1 MLYSSKAKIYLKSKN
16 AIAILSSFYPMILDE
31 TDKKILRLLQEDAH
45 LTLKDI
51 ANKINLSLTPVHDRV
66 KRLEKEN
73 IIEKYV
79 SILNKKKLG
88 KNLTVYC
95 QVTLVK
101 QTYDISEGF
110 NQSIL
115 NMPEVVECNFVSGSF
130 DYMLKVVL
138 GDMESYHH
146 FHQKKLSILPE
157 VSLINSFFII
167 SEVKSTTVLA
177 I

>member
-1 MLYSSKAKIYLKSKN
+1 
-16 AIAILSSFYPMILDE
+16 MILDE

-51 ANKINLSLTPVHDRV
+51 AGKINLSLTPVHDRV
-66 KRLEKEN
+66 KRLEKEG

-88 KNLTVYC
+88 MNLTVYC

-101 QTYDISEGF
+101 QTHDISEGF
-110 NQSIL
+110 NESIM
-115 NMPEVVECNFVSGSF
+115 NMPEVLECDFVSGTF

-138 GDMESYHH
+138 PDMESYHH
-146 FHQKKLSILPE
+146 FHQKKLSVLPE

-167 SEVKSTTVLA
+167 SEVKSTTVLPV
-177 I
+177 

>member
-1 MLYSSKAKIYLKSKN
+1 
-16 AIAILSSFYPMILDE
+16 MILDE

-66 KRLEKEN
+66 KRLEKEG

-95 QVTLVK
+95 QVTLNK
-101 QTYDISEGF
+101 QTYDISEAF
-110 NQSIL
+110 NQTIL
-115 NMPEVVECNFVSGSF
+115 NLPEVVECNFVSGNF
-130 DYMLKVVL
+130 DYMLKIVL
-138 GDMESYHH
+138 PDMESYHD
-146 FHQKKLSILPE
+146 FHQKKLSVLPE
-157 VSLINSFFII
+157 ISIINTVFVI
-167 SEVKSTTVLA
+167 SAVKSTTV
-177 I
+177 IDI

>member
-1 MLYSSKAKIYLKSKN
+1 
-16 AIAILSSFYPMILDE
+16 MILDE

-51 ANKINLSLTPVHDRV
+51 SNKINLSLTPVHDRV
-66 KRLEKEN
+66 KRLEKEG

-79 SILNKKKLG
+79 SVLNKQKLG
-88 KNLTVYC
+88 INLTIYC

-101 QTYDISEGF
+101 QTHDISEGF
-110 NQSIL
+110 NKSIM

-130 DYMLKVVL
+130 DYMLKIVL
-138 GDMESYHH
+138 PDMESYHH

-167 SEVKSTTVLA
+167 AEVKSTTVLP